1 MSDLMQCL
9 SCKDHFAPEGM
20 HICQKSKAQ
29 VCIKCS
35 GILRA
40 ERRADEKRKKEEQL
54 RERNICQA
62 QEREAKSKAF
72 ADSLSALSKCE
83 YKSKSKKTMLDVDK
97 RLAEIREQNIIDS
110 FS

>member
-1 MSDLMQCL
+1 MTDLIQCL
-9 SCKDHFAPEGM
+9 RCKDHFAPEGM
-20 HICQKSKAQ
+20 HICQHSKAQ
-29 VCIKCS
+29 LCIKCS

-72 ADSLSALSKCE
+72 ADSLSALSKRE
-83 YKSKSKKTMLDVDK
+83 YKSKSKKTMIDVDR
-97 RLAEIREQNIIDS
+97 RLTEIREQNIIDS